1 MKSMFRAS
9 FIGCLAVAAVSH
21 ARCEEGPIRIGVL
34 TDMSGPYTDAS
45 GPGSVEAAKMAVED
59 FKQPIFGKS
68 IEVLSADHQN
78 NAATAAS
85 IARKWFDND
94 GVDVIADL
102 TNSAVALAVQ
112 DIAKEKRKVDLVTGA
127 TMSTALTNQNC
138 SPWGLH
144 WTIDSYNQS
153 AGTAS
158 YLTQNGGKS
167 WYFIT
172 VDFAFGY
179 DTEAKAAASVKSN
192 GGQVLGHSLHP
203 MNGSDFSSYLL
214 QAKAS
219 GADIIGLAT
228 AGNDMA
234 NLVRQATEF
243 HMLGKQ
249 KIAAL
254 VTFLSAIHSLEPS
267 GAQGIILTTPFYWDA
282 DDETRAWSKRFF
294 ARTGAMP
301 DMAHAGIYSAVTHYL
316 RAVAATNSR
325 DPDVVLKR
333 MRETPVNDFFARDA
347 RIRADGVLER
357 DMYLASV
364 KTPEQSTGEW
374 DLYTILK
381 KLPKEELFQ
390 PLAENKCP
398 FVPH

>member
-1 MKSMFRAS
+1 
-9 FIGCLAVAAVSH
+9 
-21 ARCEEGPIRIGVL
+21 
-34 TDMSGPYTDAS
+34 
-45 GPGSVEAAKMAVED
+45 
-59 FKQPIFGKS
+59 
-68 IEVLSADHQN
+68 
-78 NAATAAS
+78 
-85 IARKWFDND
+85 
-94 GVDVIADL
+94 
-102 TNSAVALAVQ
+102 
-112 DIAKEKRKVDLVTGA
+112 
-127 TMSTALTNQNC
+127 
-138 SPWGLH
+138 
-144 WTIDSYNQS
+144 
-153 AGTAS
+153 
-158 YLTQNGGKS
+158 
-167 WYFIT
+167 
-172 VDFAFGY
+172 
-179 DTEAKAAASVKSN
+179 
-192 GGQVLGHSLHP
+192 

-234 NLVRQATEF
+234 NLVRQAAEF

-357 DMYLASV
+357 DMYLASI

-398 FVPH
+398 FVRH